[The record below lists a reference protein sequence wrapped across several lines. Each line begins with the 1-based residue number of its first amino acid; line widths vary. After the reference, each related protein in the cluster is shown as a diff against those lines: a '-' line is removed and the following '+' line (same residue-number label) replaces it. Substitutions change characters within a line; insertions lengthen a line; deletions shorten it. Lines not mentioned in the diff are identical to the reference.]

1 MLKKKVNWFV
11 RVVLS
16 FYYDIYLILFVLRVM
31 LTGAPRALVKDAQKR
46 KFYIDNKTFRLSTS
60 RLHKLQSYITI
71 FVSLNNALGALFN
84 IFPVLI
90 YTSNT

>member
-46 KFYIDNKTFRLSTS
+46 KFYIYNKTF
-60 RLHKLQSYITI
+60 
-71 FVSLNNALGALFN
+71 
-84 IFPVLI
+84 
-90 YTSNT
+90 